1 MAKPI
6 IDLAP
11 LRAARAINR
20 APSALG
26 PGIVRVNATDD
37 AADIFI
43 YGDIG
48 GWWDGV
54 KPEDIVREI
63 AALDVGTLNVRVNSP
78 GGIVFD
84 GIAIYNAFAN
94 HPARV
99 VMNVEGIAASIASV
113 IVCAG
118 DEIRI
123 GESANVMIHKPWSIM
138 LGDAEEFRRE
148 ADVLDGLEQGIV
160 DIYKARTG
168 NDEDE
173 LKAWMAAETW
183 FRGQQAVEDGF
194 ADSVIPAKTK
204 EKKAARSALLSL
216 YQHTPSD
223 LAASDQDSPAV
234 RQFERLLR
242 DGEQMP
248 NAFAK
253 RVAALASKVFSGD
266 RDDPPA
272 DPRDEEGAA
281 AIAELAARFDRA
293 ASLLKP

>member
-26 PGIVRVNATDD
+26 PGIVRVNA
-37 AADIFI
+37 AADSADVFI

-48 GWWDGV
+48 GWWDGIQ
-54 KPEDIVREI
+54 PEDVAREI
-63 AALDVGTLNVRVNSP
+63 AELDVSTLNVKVNSP

-84 GIAIYNAFAN
+84 GIAIYNAFAS
-94 HPARV
+94 HKAHV
-99 VMNVEGIAASIASV
+99 VMHVEGIAASIASV
-113 IVCAG
+113 IICAG

-123 GESANVMIHKPWSIM
+123 GESANIMIHKPWSFM
-138 LGDAEEFRRE
+138 VGDAEAMRHE
-148 ADVLDGLEQGIV
+148 AEVLDGLEQGIV
-160 DIYKARTG
+160 DIYRARTG
-168 NDEDE
+168 NDDDS

-183 FRGQQAVEDGF
+183 FRGQQAVDDGF
-194 ADSVIPAKTK
+194 AESVIPAKTK
-204 EKKAARSALLSL
+204 EKKAARSNLLSL

-223 LAASDQDSPAV
+223 LAASDQDSPVV

-253 RVAALASKVFSGD
+253 RVAALASKVFTVD